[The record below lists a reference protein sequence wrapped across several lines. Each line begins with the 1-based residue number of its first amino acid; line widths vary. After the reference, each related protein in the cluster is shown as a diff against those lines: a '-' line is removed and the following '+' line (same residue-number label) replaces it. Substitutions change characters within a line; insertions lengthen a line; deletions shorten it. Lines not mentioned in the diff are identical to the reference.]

1 MRQFVGL
8 VKTNEDVR
16 HQDYTPGAK
25 EDSSKSDAE
34 SSVLDEYD
42 LALNEYEV
50 VGEDGTVKVFS
61 RPVLT
66 EEEALQE
73 DERVVKAAAKD
84 KRFKNNTNRRELRFS
99 VVFERGKAALNLP

>member
-1 MRQFVGL
+1 M
-8 VKTNEDVR
+8 
-16 HQDYTPGAK
+16 
-25 EDSSKSDAE
+25 
-34 SSVLDEYD
+34 LDEYD

-50 VGEDGTVKVFS
+50 VGEGDTVKVFS
-61 RPVLT
+61 RPVLA

>member
-1 MRQFVGL
+1 MPKQSEASVIKL
-8 VKTNEDVR
+8 

-25 EDSSKSDAE
+25 EDSSESDAE

-50 VGEDGTVKVFS
+50 VGEGDTVKVFS
-61 RPVLT
+61 RPVLA

-84 KRFKNNTNRRELRFS
+84 KR
-99 VVFERGKAALNLP
+99 